1 MKKTKHLIHIIIPAL
16 VLVVLTAIAWFRT
29 PDEYSDTERRVLA
42 QFPEINTEAVLAGTF
57 SSSFEDYATDQFPF
71 RDAFRQMKV
80 VTTLFLHKEYNDY
93 YRAEGHIGKLE
104 YPKNPDSIDH
114 ATALFTSVYD
124 RYLKDS
130 DTKTYF
136 AMIPDKNAYLAAP
149 NGYPSLDYAALRDE
163 LSKKLPFFTHLDV
176 SPYLSLE
183 DYYKTDPHWRQES
196 IFDVAD
202 YLASSMNASVS
213 DEYQI
218 KTLEKPFVGTYGQ
231 QLSLPVD
238 GEPLSYVTYSQSDF
252 TVTHYDSGM
261 PKKAPLYDMDKAEGK
276 DPYDLFLSGAV
287 ALLTVENHNVRTDR
301 ELIIFRDSFGSSIAP
316 LLASGYQKVTL
327 VDLRY
332 VNSGMLSYFI
342 DFTDQDVLFMYSNT
356 ILNSSF
362 ALK

>member
-16 VLVVLTAIAWFRT
+16 VLVILTAIAWFRT

-42 QFPEINTEAVLAGTF
+42 QFPEINTEAVLSGTF

-80 VTTLFLHKEYNDY
+80 ATTLLLHKEYNDY

-114 ATALFTSVYD
+114 ATALFASVYD

-218 KTLEKPFVGTYGQ
+218 ETLEKPFVGTYGQ

-287 ALLTVENHNVRTDR
+287 ALLTVENHNVRTNR

-356 ILNSSF
+356 ILNNSF